1 MTQVLEGEHRDR
13 LPLGM
18 PALPDE
24 RVIFETRGWFAPW
37 LWIIYLII
45 PAFFVWWVRRH
56 RHLIVT
62 TRRVVYT
69 EGIFN
74 KKQRVINLQRVQD
87 VGVQQ
92 GVVARV
98 FGYGDLLTE
107 SAGEMSGGELIPYL
121 ARVRGARDAILVAVN
136 HDDQTDRTL

>member
-1 MTQVLEGEHRDR
+1 MTEELQGEHRDR

-18 PALPDE
+18 PSLPGE

-37 LWIIYLII
+37 LWIVNLII
-45 PAFFVWWVRRH
+45 PAFVVWWIRRH
-56 RHLIVT
+56 RHLMVT
-62 TRRVVYT
+62 TRRVIYT

-74 KKQRVINLQRVQD
+74 KKQRVINLQRIQD

-92 GVVARV
+92 GIVARM

-107 SAGEMSGGELIPYL
+107 SAGEMSGSELITYL
-121 ARVRGARDAILVAVN
+121 ARVRGARDAILTAV
-136 HDDQTDRTL
+136 HSQDEYDRTM